1 MNPMISGTELA
12 LRFPTTAAKLVITC
26 YQQGGDTR
34 NAWDVLVSAYGVRE
48 ASNLVDLAGRAAGVD
63 SVAVLA
69 SIGGV
74 AEISDAQTHSMPG
87 VGPQWEL
94 RYNDSGLR
102 VYVGDTVA
110 GRGGK
115 PAVVE
120 GFDPPHKPDAAGRV
134 LFVGGDRLYA
144 HAIGCS
150 YVRVDEPVT
159 FEVVAAGTATV
170 DDGGAVRLDIH
181 PADEA
186 GV

>member
-26 YQQGGDTR
+26 HQQGGDTR
-34 NAWDVLVSAYGVRE
+34 NAWDVLASAYGVRE

-74 AEISDAQTHSMPG
+74 AEISD
-87 VGPQWEL
+87 
-94 RYNDSGLR
+94 D
-102 VYVGDTVA
+102 
-110 GRGGK
+110 
-115 PAVVE
+115 
-120 GFDPPHKPDAAGRV
+120 
-134 LFVGGDRLYA
+134 
-144 HAIGCS
+144 
-150 YVRVDEPVT
+150 DEP
-159 FEVVAAGTATV
+159 FEVIAAGTATV